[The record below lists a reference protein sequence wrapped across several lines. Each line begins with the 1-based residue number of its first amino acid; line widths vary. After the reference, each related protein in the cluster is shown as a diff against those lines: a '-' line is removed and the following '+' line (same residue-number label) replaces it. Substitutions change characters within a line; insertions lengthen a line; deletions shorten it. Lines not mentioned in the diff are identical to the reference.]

1 MSAFRYEAY
10 DPAGRRVSGRV
21 QASDAA
27 AAVQQLRAQQLQ
39 VVALDAEATEAPQV
53 RRRIGDADRV
63 LLLQEFATLL
73 GAGVTLAEAAPSL
86 AQAYAGSAL
95 GLGLQE
101 LVRAVRGGQSLAQ
114 GLDAA
119 QLGLPRHTR
128 SLIAAGEAAGHLADA
143 LARAAAQLDHE
154 RQMRQQFRSALV
166 YPAFL
171 LGAGVVAVL
180 FIFASVVPRFAPLLR
195 SGRAEVPAL
204 SRWVIETG
212 LQLQAHAIWVVA
224 LLALAVAGLVLLL
237 RQPAVR
243 QGLVDAMARLPVLG
257 PWLWTAE
264 IGRWGNLMGTLLQ
277 QRVPLLQALGL
288 SAEAAGVSLLR
299 AHLAHAQ
306 GEIRRGRAL
315 SEVLAQQGWIAA
327 TRINLLR
334 VGERSGE
341 LPRLLLELGRL
352 HTESARV
359 AQARVLALIEPV
371 AIVLIGAVIGVLMVA
386 VVMAVT
392 AVNTATL

>member
-1 MSAFRYEAY
+1 MSAFRYEAL

-39 VVALDAEATEAPQV
+39 VVALDAEAAEAPQV

-224 LLALAVAGLVLLL
+224 LLALAAAGLELLL

-288 SAEAAGVSLLR
+288 SAEAAGLSLLR

-327 TRINLLR
+327 TRVNLLR